1 MEDLKGGQPNE
12 TARKKKKR
20 IEMKNLSSRPYTAQE
35 TMSEVEDRS
44 EEIQQWP
51 ETYLDSIFKSR
62 DITLP
67 TRFV

>member
-20 IEMKNLSSRPYTAQE
+20 VEMKNLSSRPYTAQE

-51 ETYLDSIFKSR
+51 ETNNWNFKRGIKRS
-62 DITLP
+62 D
-67 TRFV
+67 